1 MVARTGIAH
10 PLSKDG
16 PMPVVQLGFYA
27 AAAFFVV
34 AVVWRSLRYA
44 RAPVHLRWELYPVAH
59 ERGRA
64 GYGGSV
70 FEEPQWWLPPRRP
83 DHQAALRAMAAEILL
98 LAGVRHHNPGLWR
111 RSWPF
116 HLGLYLLIV
125 WLLLLVAAG
134 LVQLLGLSAANNLG
148 RALVLATNACGFPG
162 LVLGFTGAVALLW
175 RRLSDRGLRA
185 YNAPSDFLNLG
196 VFLAWMGVA
205 LAVHAAE
212 GGFASLRAVNAAL
225 LAGKPAPLTAPLA
238 LELGL
243 GAAILVWLPLSR
255 MFHFVAK
262 YFLYHRVRWEDA
274 PNPRGGALEGRLQQ
288 AMNYGVGWRGAHV
301 AGARTW
307 GEAAAGPRREEP

>member
-1 MVARTGIAH
+1 
-10 PLSKDG
+10 
-16 PMPVVQLGFYA
+16 MPFAQLVFYGA
-27 AAAFFVV
+27 VAFFVV
-34 AVVWRSLRYA
+34 AVVWRSVRYA

-64 GYGGSV
+64 GYGGST
-70 FEEPQWWLPPRRP
+70 FEEPDWWRHQRRP
-83 DHQAALRAMAAEILL
+83 DHAAAVRAMAAEILL

-125 WLLLLVAAG
+125 WLVLLAVWGLVA
-134 LVQLLGLSAANNLG
+134 LLGVTSG
-148 RALVLATNACGFPG
+148 EPLARILAHAVSVVGFPG
-162 LVLGFTGAVALLW
+162 LVLGLLGGVALVA
-175 RRLSDRGLRA
+175 RRLMDPGLRA

-196 VFLAWMGVA
+196 VFIAWMGVSLVA
-205 LAVHAAE
+205 HAAE
-212 GGFASLRAVNAAL
+212 GGFTSLRGVSAAL
-225 LAGKPAPLTAPLA
+225 LAGAHAPLTPALS
-238 LELGL
+238 LELSL

-274 PNPRGGALEGRLQQ
+274 PNPRGGALEHRLQQ
-288 AMNYGVGWRGAHV
+288 AMNYGVGWSGAHV

-307 GEAAAGPRREEP
+307 GEAAAGPPKEQP

>member
-1 MVARTGIAH
+1 
-10 PLSKDG
+10 
-16 PMPVVQLGFYA
+16 MPFAQLGFYGA
-27 AAAFFVV
+27 AVFFVV
-34 AVVWRSLRYA
+34 AVVWRSVRYA

-64 GYGGSV
+64 GYGGSA
-70 FEEPQWWLPPRRP
+70 FEEPDWWRQERHP
-83 DHQAALRAMAAEILL
+83 DHAAAARAMAAEVLL

-125 WLLLLVAAG
+125 WLVLLAAWG
-134 LVQLLGLSAANNLG
+134 LAALLGVTSDEPLARVLS
-148 RALVLATNACGFPG
+148 LAVCVIGFPG
-162 LVLGFTGAVALLW
+162 LVLGLVGGVALVA
-175 RRLSDRGLRA
+175 RRLVDPGLRA

-196 VFLAWMGVA
+196 VFIAWMGVA
-205 LAVHAAE
+205 LVVHAAE
-212 GGFASLRAVNAAL
+212 GGFESLRGVSAAL
-225 LAGKPAPLTAPLA
+225 LAGARAPLTPVLSV
-238 LELGL
+238 ELML

-274 PNPRGGALEGRLQQ
+274 PNPRGGPLEQRLQQ
-288 AMNYGVGWRGAHV
+288 AMNYGVGWSGAHV

-307 GEAAAGPRREEP
+307 GEAAAGPRKEQP

>member
-1 MVARTGIAH
+1 M
-10 PLSKDG
+10 PL
-16 PMPVVQLGFYA
+16 VQLGFYGA
-27 AAAFFVV
+27 VGFFVV
-34 AVVWRSLRYA
+34 AIAWRSVRYA

-64 GYGGSV
+64 AYGGST
-70 FEEPQWWLPPRRP
+70 FEEPQRWLHARRP
-83 DHQAALRAMAAEILL
+83 DHAASLRAMAAEIVL

-116 HLGLYLLIV
+116 HLGLYLLIGWLV
-125 WLLLLVAAG
+125 LLLASGLAALLGTTDAAPLARTLNVAAN
-134 LVQLLGLSAANNLG
+134 V
-148 RALVLATNACGFPG
+148 CGFPG
-162 LVLGFTGAVALLW
+162 LVLGLAGGAALVG
-175 RRLSDRGLRA
+175 RRLTDRGLRA

-212 GGFASLRAVNAAL
+212 GGFTSLRAVSAAL
-225 LAGKPAPLTAPLA
+225 LAGTRAPLTPALS
-238 LELGL
+238 LELSL
-243 GAAILVWLPLSR
+243 GAVILVWLPLSR

-274 PNPRGGALEGRLQQ
+274 PNPRGGALEQRLQQ
-288 AMNYGVGWRGAHV
+288 AMNYGVGWSGTHV

-307 GEAAAGPRREEP
+307 GEAAAGPPKEAP